1 MDIVMIKSFIGKTLD
16 WITEKLDNC
25 FSPCLSAM
33 VNGWNFCKRKTKEAF
48 NCCSSDNETDRCV
61 LKSFTLSTKYNLQC
75 MQLLFIRRWLRL
87 FGFSSVKMFDTVLNI
102 SVRPKPK
109 ETETFGRNRNSAASN
124 LSAESFVLLS
134 IDTFICIFSI
144 P

>member
-16 WITEKLDNC
+16 WITEKLDNF

-61 LKSFTLSTKYNLQC
+61 LKSSTKYNLQC

-87 FGFSSVKMFDTVLNI
+87 FGFASVKMFDKVINI
-102 SVRPKPK
+102 
-109 ETETFGRNRNSAASN
+109 FF
-124 LSAESFVLLS
+124 L
-134 IDTFICIFSI
+134 
-144 P
+144 